1 MIINFI
7 NSSIELKFTNIMDP
21 ARLDND
27 KTFFHKQVRPRYDNP
42 T

>member
-1 MIINFI
+1 
-7 NSSIELKFTNIMDP
+7 MDQ